1 MKIGICAKNNG
12 LESEVADRFGRADN
26 YVIFD
31 TETKEVVTIE
41 NTAKNEA
48 SGAGGTA
55 VKLLDKN
62 KVEIVLAP
70 ELGPKAMDALR
81 AFNIEAYAFGNS
93 KTVKEAIE
101 NYENG
106 KLDKFITNS
115 TKSHHGL
122 RKA

>member
-31 TETKEVVTIE
+31 TETKESITIE
-41 NTAKNEA
+41 NIAKNEA

-55 VKLLDKN
+55 VRLLDKN

-70 ELGPKAMDALR
+70 ELGPKAIDAIK
-81 AFNIEAYAFGNS
+81 AFNIRAYAFGNS
-93 KTVKEAIE
+93 KTVQEAIE
-101 NYENG
+101 NYQNG
-106 KLDKFITNS
+106 KLNEFITNS
-115 TKSHHGL
+115 TEGHHGL

>member
-1 MKIGICAKNNG
+1 MKIAICAKNNG
-12 LESEVADRFGRADN
+12 LESEVADRFGRANN

-31 TETKEVVTIE
+31 TETKEVITIE

-55 VKLLDKN
+55 VRLLDKN

-70 ELGPKAMDALR
+70 ELGPKAMDAIK
-81 AFNIEAYAFGNS
+81 AFNIDAYAFGNS
-93 KTVKEAIE
+93 KTVKDAIE

-115 TKSHHGL
+115 AEGHHGL